1 MAAVW
6 AELKRRNVVRVA
18 IAYAVVAWFLIE
30 ITATTFPILK
40 LPDWSVTFV
49 TALLLIG
56 FPLALFFAWAYE
68 LTPEGLKKEKD
79 VVRSESITHTTGRKL
94 DFIIIGVMAIAIAY
108 FLVDKFVWVG
118 EEPATTV
125 AVSEERSSVAVLPFA
140 NRSANE
146 DDAFFVDGI
155 HDDLLSH
162 ISKIGSIKIIS
173 RTSVLQY
180 RDTTKTIPQIGK
192 ELGVT
197 TVLEGGVQRAGEQVR
212 INVQLIDAR
221 TDEHLWSEIYDRQ
234 LSAANIFTIQSEIA
248 TAIAEALQA
257 ALSPAEQDRLQA
269 VPTENLAALEAYF
282 LGKQSMA
289 KRTGAALAD
298 AVDYFKKAIVLDPD
312 FALAYVGQAVG
323 YVLQDDNGDLSPME
337 AFALAEPLIDK
348 ALELDDQSGEAYAA
362 RGLNFTIKR
371 DHDAAEAA
379 FRHALDLSP
388 NYVSAHHWYSVFLRL
403 YGHYDAGL
411 KQINDAIKLD
421 PLSSVLQT
429 NLGTVLLELGRP
441 EEAIAQFKKTIEMD
455 AAYPSSYWSIG
466 GIYWAHF
473 GQLDEALA
481 WFKRGLERNPGN
493 ATITAWIGLLYL
505 DLGDEAEAE
514 HRIDMALELVPDGV
528 FSNWAKEML
537 LLYQGENTQARKYA
551 SKVLRQ
557 NPGWALSLADLRDQ
571 DLLAGLAA
579 DASARYEKQFPMLF
593 GDGDPK
599 IDRSNVDAAI
609 NLGLIMT
616 SLGQSA
622 RAQLLLDTSLD
633 YAESTSIPRLH
644 WYAIAY
650 GIPQQVQIYALQGKT
665 EKALEALRQAIDN
678 GWRGLWWYW
687 LEHNQNLDSIHD
699 KPEFQV
705 MVEEIKA
712 DMAAQLAR
720 VRVMEASGEL

>member
-1 MAAVW
+1 MTSVW
-6 AELKRRNVVRVA
+6 GELRRRNVVKVA
-18 IAYAVVAWFLIE
+18 AAYAIVGWLLVEVASVVLP
-30 ITATTFPILK
+30 TLL
-40 LPDWSVTFV
+40 LPDWTLRILVFFV
-49 TALLLIG
+49 ILG

-79 VVRSESITHTTGRKL
+79 VDRAQSITHITGRKL

-125 AVSEERSSVAVLPFA
+125 AVSEERPSVAVLPFA

-180 RDTTKTIPQIGK
+180 RDTTKTIPQIGE
-192 ELGVT
+192 ELGVA

-248 TAIAEALQA
+248 TAIATALET
-257 ALSPAEQDRLQA
+257 ALSPQEQDRLQA

-298 AVDYFKKAIVLDPD
+298 AVDYFEKAIVLDPS
-312 FALAYVGQAVG
+312 FALAYVGQANS
-323 YVLQDDNGDLSPME
+323 YALQTDNGDLSPME

-362 RGLNFTIKR
+362 LALNLVGTR
-371 DHDAAEAA
+371 DRDAAETA
-379 FRHALDLSP
+379 FQRALDLGP
-388 NYVSAHHWYSVFLRL
+388 NYATAHHWYSLFLRS
-403 YGHYDAGL
+403 YGQYDAGL
-411 KQINDAIKLD
+411 IQIKHAIQLD
-421 PLSSVLQT
+421 PLSSVVQA
-429 NLGTVLLELGRP
+429 NLGTVLFELGRP

-455 AAYPSSYWSIG
+455 PTYPASHWSIG
-466 GIYWAHF
+466 AIYWTQF

-481 WFKRGLERNPGN
+481 WFKQGLERNPGS
-493 ATITAWIGLLYL
+493 AMITAWIGLLYL
-505 DLGDEAEAE
+505 DLGDEDAAE
-514 HRIDMALELVPDGV
+514 HWINMAFERVPDGI

-537 LLYQGENTQARKYA
+537 LLYRGESTQAREYA

-557 NPGWALSLADLRDQ
+557 DPGWALSLAHLGNQ
-571 DLLAGLAA
+571 DLLASLAA
-579 DASARYEKQFPMLF
+579 NASARYEKQFPMLF
-593 GDGDPK
+593 DDDDPK
-599 IDRSNVDAAI
+599 IDTSNVQAAI
-609 NLGLIMT
+609 NLALIMT
-616 SLGQSA
+616 RLGRPA
-622 RAQLLLDTSLD
+622 RAQLLLDRSLEV
-633 YAESTSIPRLH
+633 AESTSIPRLH
-644 WYAIAY
+644 WYTVAY

-665 EKALEALRQAIDN
+665 EEALGALRQAIDN

-687 LEHNQNLDSIHD
+687 LEHEPNLDSIRD
-699 KPEFQV
+699 KPEFQA